1 LCDASIEMLLNMGK
15 LESLKKEGFTVLPNL
30 FNHEQIAF
38 ARKTVLDNM
47 HLLKNTR
54 PTVSSRHLAGFH
66 RHPQLE
72 NLHCMLAGNPD
83 IRGFISDVLDGMDA
97 VTIGLSDITIN
108 RSQEWHCDLL
118 RGKFSSYLN
127 EEVCWGPRGGGV
139 YKALLYL
146 QEGRTLATVPGSHA
160 RRISLEDDQCVIP
173 QNPDSIAHVHV
184 NPGDVVII
192 DLRLIHRGSTE
203 AEMQS
208 LAFVDNP
215 KILVST
221 VFGGVD
227 YPLTNAMEVGN
238 FHRLMAWIAKHS

>member
-1 LCDASIEMLLNMGK
+1 MSRLVN
-15 LESLKKEGFTVLPNL
+15 LKQDGFVVLPNV

-38 ARKTVLDNM
+38 ARKTVLDNI

-66 RHPQLE
+66 RHPALE
-72 NLHCMLAGNPD
+72 ILHCMLVTNSE
-83 IRGFISDVLDGMDA
+83 IRSFINDALGGMDS

-118 RGKFSSYLN
+118 RGAFSSYLN

-146 QEGRTLATVPGSHA
+146 QEGKSLATVPGSHA
-160 RRISLEDDQCVIP
+160 RKTSLDNDQCVIP
-173 QNPDSIAHVHV
+173 KDLDSISHVSV

-208 LAFVDNP
+208 LTLADNA
-215 KILVST
+215 KILIST
-221 VFGGVD
+221 VFGGAD
-227 YPLTNAMEVGN
+227 CPLTNAMEVGN
-238 FHRLMAWIAKHS
+238 FHRLMAWIAKYP

>member
-1 LCDASIEMLLNMGK
+1 MLVTNSEIRSFINDALG
-15 LESLKKEGFTVLPNL
+15 
-30 FNHEQIAF
+30 
-38 ARKTVLDNM
+38 
-47 HLLKNTR
+47 
-54 PTVSSRHLAGFH
+54 
-66 RHPQLE
+66 
-72 NLHCMLAGNPD
+72 
-83 IRGFISDVLDGMDA
+83 GMDS

-118 RGKFSSYLN
+118 RGAFSSYLN

-146 QEGRTLATVPGSHA
+146 QEGKSLATVPGSHA
-160 RRISLEDDQCVIP
+160 RKTSLDNDQCVIP
-173 QNPDSIAHVHV
+173 KDLDSISHVSV

-203 AEMQS
+203 AEMQPLT
-208 LAFVDNP
+208 LADNA
-215 KILVST
+215 KILIST

-238 FHRLMAWIAKHS
+238 FHRLMAWIANYP

>member
-1 LCDASIEMLLNMGK
+1 MMLSNAGGFLNM
-15 LESLKKEGFTVLPNL
+15 SSSDHLKKHGFAVLPNL
-30 FNHEQIAF
+30 FNQEQIAF
-38 ARKTVLDNM
+38 ARKMVLDNM

-72 NLHCMLAGNPD
+72 SLHCMLASNPD
-83 IRGFISDVLDGMDA
+83 ICRFIRDVLDDMDI

-118 RGKFSSYLN
+118 RGQFSTYLN
-127 EEVCWGPRGGGV
+127 DEICWGERGGGV

-146 QEGRTLATVPGSHA
+146 QEGKTLATVPGSHV

-173 QNPDSIAHVHV
+173 QNPDSIAYVHV

-208 LAFVDNP
+208 LALADNP
-215 KILVST
+215 KILIST
-221 VFGGVD
+221 VFGGVG

-238 FHRLMAWIAKHS
+238 FHRLMAWITKHP

>member
-1 LCDASIEMLLNMGK
+1 MLPNSRVVENM
-15 LESLKKEGFTVLPNL
+15 SQSDNLKKHGFAVLPKL
-30 FNHEQIAF
+30 FNPEQIAY

-66 RHPQLE
+66 RHPQFE
-72 NLHCMLAGNPD
+72 GLHAMLASNPGVCAF
-83 IRGFISDVLDGMDA
+83 IRRALDDMEI

-118 RGKFSSYLN
+118 RGRFSTYLN
-127 EEVCWGPRGGGV
+127 DDVCWGPRGGGV

-146 QEGRTLATVPGSHA
+146 QPGRTLATVPGSHL
-160 RRISLEDDQCVIP
+160 RRTSLEDDQCVIP
-173 QNPDSIAHVHV
+173 KDPDSITHVHV
-184 NPGDVVII
+184 NGGDVVII

-208 LAFVDNP
+208 LSLVDNP

-238 FHRLMAWIAKHS
+238 FHRLMAWINKYP

>member
-1 LCDASIEMLLNMGK
+1 MSRLVN
-15 LESLKKEGFTVLPNL
+15 LKQDGFVVLPNV
-30 FNHEQIAF
+30 FSHEQIAF
-38 ARKTVLDNM
+38 ARKTILDNI

-66 RHPQLE
+66 RHPALE
-72 NLHCMLAGNPD
+72 ILHCMLATNSE
-83 IRGFISDVLDGMDA
+83 IRGFINDALGGMDS

-118 RGKFSSYLN
+118 RGEFSSYLN

-146 QEGRTLATVPGSHA
+146 QEGKSLATVPGSHV
-160 RRISLEDDQCVIP
+160 RKTSLDNDQCVIP
-173 QNPDSIAHVHV
+173 TDPDSISHVAV

-203 AEMQS
+203 AEMQPLT
-208 LAFVDNP
+208 LADDA
-215 KILVST
+215 KILIST
-221 VFGGVD
+221 VFGGTD
-227 YPLTNAMEVGN
+227 CPLTNAMEVGN
-238 FHRLMAWIAKHS
+238 FHRLMAWIAKHP

>member
-1 LCDASIEMLLNMGK
+1 MLLSAGVIENT
-15 LESLKKEGFTVLPNL
+15 SQSDNLKKHGLTVLSNL
-30 FNHEQIAF
+30 FTPEQIAC
-38 ARKTVLDNM
+38 ARKTVQDNM

-66 RHPQLE
+66 RHPQFD
-72 NLHCMLAGNPD
+72 NLHSMLAGHPD
-83 IRGFISDVLDGMDA
+83 ICGFIRGVLDDSEI
-97 VTIGLSDITIN
+97 VTIGLSDITVN

-118 RGKFSSYLN
+118 RGQFSTYLN
-127 EEVCWGPRGGGV
+127 DDICWGARGGGV
-139 YKALLYL
+139 YKTLLYL
-146 QEGRTLATVPGSHA
+146 QPGRTLATLPGSHL
-160 RRISLEDDQCVIP
+160 RRISLADDQCVIP
-173 QNPDSIAHVHV
+173 KDPDSITYVHV

-208 LAFVDNP
+208 LALVDHP

-227 YPLTNAMEVGN
+227 YPLTHAMEVGN
-238 FHRLMAWIAKHS
+238 FHRLMAWIKKYP